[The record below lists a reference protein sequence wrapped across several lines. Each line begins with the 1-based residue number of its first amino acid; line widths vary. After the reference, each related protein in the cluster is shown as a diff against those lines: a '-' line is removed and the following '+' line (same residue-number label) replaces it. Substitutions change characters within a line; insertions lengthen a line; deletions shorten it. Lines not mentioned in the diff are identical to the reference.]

1 MDLSQTE
8 TSRIIYPTGLLL
20 FIDPTKRGMAPF
32 AENNIYGCMSAS
44 ISVIG
49 YEMV

>member
-20 FIDPTKRGMAPF
+20 FIDSTKRDDSF

-49 YEMV
+49 YEMA